1 MMETEKR
8 GIGVLA
14 TIRDIII
21 TIAAVLVIL
30 AMVHYDDKADRFY
43 LAMPVYVE
51 KWNILP
57 F

>member
-43 LAMPVYVE
+43 LAMPVYME